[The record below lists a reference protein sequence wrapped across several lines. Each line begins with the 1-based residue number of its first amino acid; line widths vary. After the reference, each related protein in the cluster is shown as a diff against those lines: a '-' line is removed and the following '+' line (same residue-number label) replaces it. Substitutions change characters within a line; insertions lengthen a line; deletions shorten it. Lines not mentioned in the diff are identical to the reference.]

1 MTDGSQPT
9 DLLKRPL
16 GTLRISVTDRCNL
29 RCQYCLPAELFGPDF
44 AFLPRQEILSY
55 EEISRLASVFIGLGV
70 RRIRITGGEPLL
82 RKDLP
87 VLISQL
93 RQLNPELDLSLT
105 TNGGRL
111 GDLAASLKEAGLD
124 RINVSMDAV
133 DPDIASRLASC
144 QVDPERTWRNVLFAR
159 DLGLSPKVNTV
170 LKRSVNRDQVLP
182 MAGRCREA
190 GIPLRFIEYM
200 DVGRSN
206 DWNTEEVVT
215 GPEVLEEL
223 AAVWPVEPV
232 SGQSLRETARLFRY
246 RDGLSEV
253 GFINSVSEPFCR
265 GCDRA
270 RISAD
275 GMLYTCLFAE
285 KGVSLKEMLREQQLD
300 EPALRERIARLWR
313 APCGPLLGGAH
324 TGIRRTSRHS
334 PGNVDHRGLSDDP
347 PPAACIP
354 SGSPSCMPWPALEG
368 AVPTS
373 PFWPSAGCR
382 SPPFRFWP

>member
-1 MTDGSQPT
+1 MSGDSQPT
-9 DLLKRPL
+9 DRLNRPL

-55 EEISRLASVFIGLGV
+55 EEISRLAAVFVGLGV
-70 RRIRITGGEPLL
+70 RRIRITGGEPLI

-93 RQLNPELDLSLT
+93 RRLHPGLDLSLT

-111 GDLAASLKEAGLD
+111 GDLARELKKAGLD

-133 DPDIASRLASC
+133 DPEIASRMAGRS
-144 QVDPERTWRNVLFAR
+144 VDPARTWRNVLLAR
-159 DLGLSPKVNTV
+159 ELGLSPKVNTV
-170 LKRSVNRDQVLP
+170 LKRSVNRDQIVP
-182 MAGRCREA
+182 MAQQCREA

-206 DWNTEEVVT
+206 EWNTEEVVT
-215 GPEVLEEL
+215 GREVMEEL
-223 AAVWPVEPV
+223 AGSWPLEPALE
-232 SGQSLRETARLFRY
+232 QPARETARRFRY
-246 RDGLSEV
+246 RDGRGEV
-253 GFINSVSEPFCR
+253 GFINSISEPFCR

-285 KGVSLKEMLREQQLD
+285 TGVSLKAMLRVERLD
-300 EPALRERIARLWR
+300 EPTLRDRIARLW
-313 APCGPLLGGAH
+313 G
-324 TGIRRTSRHS
+324 RRTDRYSEERTE
-334 PGNVDHRGLSDDP
+334 
-347 PPAACIP
+347 A
-354 SGSPSCMPWPALEG
+354 
-368 AVPTS
+368 
-373 PFWPSAGCR
+373 SAGLATTR
-382 SPPFRFWP
+382 PEMWTIGG